1 MDRFITIMRK
11 EFLHILRDGRTLA
24 MILLLPGILLV
35 LLGYGVSG
43 ASQNVPMAVVD
54 YSRTVTSQE
63 YVDNYTASGDFD
75 LVAMP
80 LNENELL
87 AMMDQDQVDVG
98 LIIPEDFGR
107 NLDTGHSSTVHLYIN
122 GSTEPTEAQTIQL
135 KIGAIS
141 QAAMQKVLVEQLMRS
156 PDLGG
161 ALEMPIDTRTKML
174 YNPEGDGGM
183 FMIPGLIAI
192 LLQVQALLLSALA
205 IVREREQGTMEQLIV
220 TPLRKWELMMGKIIP
235 YLLVNIFNTVV
246 MLWLGDVIFGVKVV
260 GSYWEL
266 VGLSTAFILGSLGMG
281 VLISNI
287 SQSQMQAMYIAMF
300 VVMIPAIILSGLM
313 FSRDGMP
320 LFTYWFGEFLPV
332 THYLEIARG
341 VMIRGVGA
349 STLVGSIWPLVIL
362 SVLYFTA
369 SVLVFRKR
377 I

>member
-1 MDRFITIMRK
+1 
-11 EFLHILRDGRTLA
+11 
-24 MILLLPGILLV
+24 
-35 LLGYGVSG
+35 
-43 ASQNVPMAVVD
+43 
-54 YSRTVTSQE
+54 
-63 YVDNYTASGDFD
+63 
-75 LVAMP
+75 
-80 LNENELL
+80 
-87 AMMDQDQVDVG
+87 
-98 LIIPEDFGR
+98 
-107 NLDTGHSSTVHLYIN
+107 
-122 GSTEPTEAQTIQL
+122 
-135 KIGAIS
+135 
-141 QAAMQKVLVEQLMRS
+141 
-156 PDLGG
+156 
-161 ALEMPIDTRTKML
+161 
-174 YNPEGDGGM
+174 
-183 FMIPGLIAI
+183 
-192 LLQVQALLLSALA
+192 
-205 IVREREQGTMEQLIV
+205 
-220 TPLRKWELMMGKIIP
+220 MGKIIP

-266 VGLSTAFILGSLGMG
+266 IGLSTAFILGSLGMG

-349 STLVGSIWPLVIL
+349 ESLFGAIWPLVIL
-362 SVLYFTA
+362 SVLYFAA

>member
-1 MDRFITIMRK
+1 MRK
-11 EFLHILRDGRTLA
+11 EFLHILRDARTLA
-24 MILLLPGILLV
+24 MILLLPGLLLV

-43 ASQNVPMAVVD
+43 ESQNVPMAVVD
-54 YSRTVTSQE
+54 HSRTATSQE

-80 LNENELL
+80 FSENKLL
-87 AMMDQDQVDVG
+87 EMMDLDEVDVG

-107 NLDTGHSSTVHLYIN
+107 KLDTGEPSTVHLYIN
-122 GSTEPTEAQTIQL
+122 GSAEPTEAQAIQL

-141 QAAMQKVLVEQLMRS
+141 SAAMQNVLVEQLSRS

-161 ALEMPIDTRTKML
+161 ALQMPIDTRTKLL
-174 YNPEGDGGM
+174 YNPDGDGGM

-220 TPLRKWELMMGKIIP
+220 TPLRKWELMLGKIIP
-235 YLLVNIFNTVV
+235 YLLVNISNTVV
-246 MLWLGDVIFGVKVV
+246 MLWLGDVIFGVRVA
-260 GSYWEL
+260 GNYLEL
-266 VGLSTAFILGSLGMG
+266 VGLSTVFILGSLGMG

-300 VVMIPAIILSGLM
+300 VVMIPAIILSGMM

-320 LFTYWFGEFLPV
+320 AFTYWFGEFLPV

-349 STLVGSIWPLVIL
+349 NSLVGAIWPLVIL
-362 SVLYFTA
+362 SVLYFAA